1 MCSAGQVR
9 GTYIQLNI
17 RSYTQ
22 AVKCRCSLTVEQK
35 KFITISTNRV
45 PQTDDC
51 KSQVIL
57 DFQSERMIQCSSHP
71 TYFFLTEENETGNVS
86 FSTVANTHGR
96 TEYSLY
102 FCGRSAFLSNERR
115 FCFIF
120 FSKLSK
126 LAYNVL
132 YACL

>member
-102 FCGRSAFLSNERR
+102 FCGRSAFFLIKDVSVL
-115 FCFIF
+115 IF
-120 FSKLSK
+120 SSKLSK
-126 LAYNVL
+126 LAYNVM
-132 YACL
+132 

>member
-57 DFQSERMIQCSSHP
+57 DFQSKRMIQCSSHP

-86 FSTVANTHGR
+86 FSTVANTHGI

-102 FCGRSAFLSNERR
+102 FCGRSAFFLIKDVSVL
-115 FCFIF
+115 IF
-120 FSKLSK
+120 SSKLSK
-126 LAYNVL
+126 LAYNVM
-132 YACL
+132 

>member
-35 KFITISTNRV
+35 NFITISTNRV

-57 DFQSERMIQCSSHP
+57 DFQSKRMIDCSSHP

>member
-57 DFQSERMIQCSSHP
+57 DFQSKRMIQCSSHP

-102 FCGRSAFLSNERR
+102 FCGRSAFFLIKDVSVL
-115 FCFIF
+115 IF
-120 FSKLSK
+120 SSKLSK
-126 LAYNVL
+126 LAYNVM
-132 YACL
+132 

>member
-22 AVKCRCSLTVEQK
+22 AVQCRCSLTVEQK

-57 DFQSERMIQCSSHP
+57 DFQSKRMIQCSSHP

-86 FSTVANTHGR
+86 FSTVANIHGR

-102 FCGRSAFLSNERR
+102 FCGRSAFFLIKDVSVL
-115 FCFIF
+115 IF
-120 FSKLSK
+120 SSKLSK
-126 LAYNVL
+126 LAYNVM
-132 YACL
+132 

>member
-22 AVKCRCSLTVEQK
+22 AMKCRCSLTVEQK

-102 FCGRSAFLSNERR
+102 FCGRSAFFLMKDVSV
-115 FCFIF
+115 FIIL
-120 FSKLSK
+120 SKLSK
-126 LAYNVL
+126 LAYNVM
-132 YACL
+132 

>member
-22 AVKCRCSLTVEQK
+22 AVKCWCSLTVEQK

-102 FCGRSAFLSNERR
+102 FCGRSAFFLIKDVSVL
-115 FCFIF
+115 IF
-120 FSKLSK
+120 SSKLSK
-126 LAYNVL
+126 LAYNVM
-132 YACL
+132 

>member
-102 FCGRSAFLSNERR
+102 FCGRSAFFLMKDVSV
-115 FCFIF
+115 FIIL
-120 FSKLSK
+120 SKLSK
-126 LAYNVL
+126 LAYNVM
-132 YACL
+132 

>member
-57 DFQSERMIQCSSHP
+57 DFQSKRTIQCSSHP

-102 FCGRSAFLSNERR
+102 FCGRSAFFLIKDVSVL
-115 FCFIF
+115 IF
-120 FSKLSK
+120 SSKLSK
-126 LAYNVL
+126 LAYNVM
-132 YACL
+132 

>member
-57 DFQSERMIQCSSHP
+57 DFQSKRMIDCSSHP

-102 FCGRSAFLSNERR
+102 FCGRSAFFLIKDVSVL
-115 FCFIF
+115 IF
-120 FSKLSK
+120 SSKPSK
-126 LAYNVL
+126 LAYNVM
-132 YACL
+132 

>member
-57 DFQSERMIQCSSHP
+57 DFQSKRIIDCSTHP

-102 FCGRSAFLSNERR
+102 FCGRSAFFLIKDVSVL
-115 FCFIF
+115 IF
-120 FSKLSK
+120 SSKLSK
-126 LAYNVL
+126 LAYNVM
-132 YACL
+132 